1 MTKAD
6 CEKKKDLRERLL
18 GVMIP
23 PGLLPRLPWWHILG
37 YFTIL
42 KRKTLGR
49 NVYNDDPARA
59 DSTNS
64 LSDNFC
70 TAEEYLVA
78 VIFALRR
85 PSLRS
90 WKSQRGTF
98 SPKTQLCTMFPT
110 NRNYCLHHHHGHC
123 LVTKHNEAV
132 IIRKYLNC
140 DNFDTVVHTM
150 STPSPWSA
158 SCYNQPASQL

>member
-90 WKSQRGTF
+90 GQSQRGTF
-98 SPKTQLCTMFPT
+98 SPICCHQLQWLPLSSDSISALIILILWYIQPDASRHWIFKTLFPGQEMDE
-110 NRNYCLHHHHGHC
+110 LFGSGASDF
-123 LVTKHNEAV
+123 KHYT
-132 IIRKYLNC
+132 RQHL
-140 DNFDTVVHTM
+140 
-150 STPSPWSA
+150 S
-158 SCYNQPASQL
+158 L